1 MGWYSGPLFE
11 PADVNRFGARFASLL
26 WDGRLHTWAEAG
38 KNVSVKSAREVW
50 WQPFAAVRPA
60 AGGGTLF
67 VVHLI
72 NPPEGKTVLAKEHVP
87 SGPAKDVAVTF
98 QEPQRSRTALQVTH
112 PPRAAEPP

>member
-1 MGWYSGPLFE
+1 M
-11 PADVNRFGARFASLL
+11 
-26 WDGRLHTWAEAG
+26 
-38 KNVSVKSAREVW
+38 W

-72 NPPEGKTVLAKEHVP
+72 NPPEGKTVLAKENVP

-98 QEPQRSRTALQVTH
+98 QEPKGFR
-112 PPRAAEPP
+112 RAALVNFTNSRIRSFRASSWTGSRCSRRTWWCWRTSRLAGWASGKCG